1 MSVPCEPEPHPIG
14 DVRCVSIDIERCEKA
29 GLISIPFKHVDE
41 LILCGN
47 GAVFLIEHTGAPHEE
62 DLEKLVETSARLGQ
76 LVPMLTG
83 GDAPLRTTRRY
94 YLIHTTGGDRNLL
107 RKRILGDAR
116 FRRNPTIIT
125 NCPQDTW
132 ARVRSLV

>member
-83 GDAPLRTTRRY
+83 EDAPLRTTRRY
-94 YLIHTTGGDRNLL
+94 YLTSRGPRCPAGSSLL
-107 RKRILGDAR
+107 WLGSSETSRRLESFYGRRRIPGPA
-116 FRRNPTIIT
+116 
-125 NCPQDTW
+125 
-132 ARVRSLV
+132 

>member
-83 GDAPLRTTRRY
+83 EDAPLRTTRRY
-94 YLIHTTGGDRNLL
+94 YLIHTTGPGVL
-107 RKRILGDAR
+107 RAVRYYGWVPPK
-116 FRRNPTIIT
+116 P
-125 NCPQDTW
+125 
-132 ARVRSLV
+132 RVA

>member
-41 LILCGN
+41 LVLCNN
-47 GAVFLIEHTGAPHEE
+47 GAVFLIEHTGVPHEE

-94 YLIHTTGGDRNLL
+94 YLIHTTGGDRNLF

-125 NCPQDTW
+125 NCSQDTW

>member
-83 GDAPLRTTRRY
+83 EDAPLRTTRRY
-94 YLIHTTGGDRNLL
+94 YLIHTTGGDRSLL
-107 RKRILGDAR
+107 RAVRYYGWVPPK
-116 FRRNPTIIT
+116 P
-125 NCPQDTW
+125 
-132 ARVRSLV
+132 RVA

>member
-41 LILCGN
+41 LVLCSN
-47 GAVFLIEHTGAPHEE
+47 GAVFLIEHTGVPHEE

-94 YLIHTTGGDRNLL
+94 YLIHTTGGDRNLF

-125 NCPQDTW
+125 NCSQDTW